1 MALGQGPWLERP
13 PQRAAVPP
21 VTARLANGGA
31 IRSNLQKLI
40 CKSQSRGETMRQA
53 IRHCLL
59 LAALQAPCAALADPI
74 ADFYRGRTLDLTVPG
89 SPGGDYDL
97 RARMVSRHLGRH
109 IPGQPQIVVRNMPGG
124 IGIAAGNHLAN
135 AAARDGSVL
144 TIVFQNMPVLQAIGA
159 PGIQFDARAF
169 NWIGNTTD
177 GPNVINSWHTTGI
190 TKIDQVFQQE
200 LVVGASGTGSSGYIY
215 PAAMNAL
222 LGTKF
227 RIVGGYPGGN
237 EINLAMEKGEVG
249 GRGSNSWASWKSG
262 HPHWIRDKKINLLV
276 QVALKRAPDL
286 PDVPLM
292 HELAKTEEDRQ
303 VLTFLSADMGI
314 ARAFATTPGAPPE
327 RVAALRKAFAD
338 MLRDPAFIEETTRS
352 QMEISPSTGE
362 EAQRVA
368 ASMLNMPAHVIAKAK
383 RLLEGP
389 SK

>member
-1 MALGQGPWLERP
+1 M
-13 PQRAAVPP
+13 
-21 VTARLANGGA
+21 
-31 IRSNLQKLI
+31 
-40 CKSQSRGETMRQA
+40 TMRATIQTIA
-53 IRHCLL
+53 L
-59 LAALQAPCAALADPI
+59 LAALCAPGAAIADPV
-74 ADFYRGRTLDLTVPG
+74 ADFYRGRTIDMTVPG

-135 AAARDGSVL
+135 AAARDGSVITL
-144 TIVFQNMPVLQAIGA
+144 VFQNMPVLQAIGA

-177 GPNVINSWHTTGI
+177 GPNVINSWHASGV
-190 TKIDQVFQQE
+190 TKIEQVFTQE
-200 LVVGASGTGSSGYIY
+200 LVVGASGTGSGGYIY

-227 RIVGGYPGGN
+227 KIVGGYPGGN

-262 HPHWIRDKKINLLV
+262 HPHWIAEKKIHILV
-276 QVALKRAPDL
+276 QIALKRAPDL
-286 PDVPLM
+286 LDTPLM
-292 HELAKTEEDRQ
+292 HELATNEEDRQ
-303 VLTFLSADMGI
+303 VLTFLSSDMGI

-327 RVAALRKAFAD
+327 RVEALRTAFQD
-338 MLRDPAFIEETTRS
+338 MLRDPAFIAETTKA
-352 QMEISPSTGE
+352 QMEISPSSGQ

-368 ASMLNMPAHVIAKAK
+368 TSMLNMPSNVIAKAK
-383 RLLEGP
+383 RLIEEP